1 MIIMKKAAQVFLV
14 LFAFVTVFSFT
25 SCDEETREE
34 KVDKIENSAKEIGG
48 EIEEVG
54 DEIVDEIDDATD
66 DK

>member
-1 MIIMKKAAQVFLV
+1 MKKSAQVFLV
-14 LFAFVTVFSFT
+14 LFAFVSLFSLT

-34 KVDKIENSAKEIGG
+34 KFDKIEKSAEEIGE